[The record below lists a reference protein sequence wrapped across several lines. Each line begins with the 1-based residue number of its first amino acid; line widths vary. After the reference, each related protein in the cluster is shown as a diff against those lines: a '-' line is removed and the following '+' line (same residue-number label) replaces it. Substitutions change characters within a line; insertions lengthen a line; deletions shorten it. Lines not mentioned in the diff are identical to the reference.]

1 MSARHAE
8 PCCVQSREAHYLAGQ
23 AGQASHAKIQAKREA
38 VKEVRVASKSA
49 GEAERAAAEEAEAA
63 YALLFEPHPGHSTPR
78 RPCTT
83 GAPQYSPD
91 PAANL
96 LLSFAGASAPEPSAS
111 APVPAASANAPPAT
125 STAPAVSPVWLVL
138 EPCDS
143 SQQVGSTVFNH
154 DSLFAWGKATVHAI
168 EDGSGKQAR
177 CLCVE
182 GRWSAVD
189 EVAVITSAPSK

>member
-1 MSARHAE
+1 M
-8 PCCVQSREAHYLAGQ
+8 QSREAHYLAGQ

-38 VKEVRVASKSA
+38 VKEVRVASKSACAGSA

-96 LLSFAGASAPEPSAS
+96 LLSFAGAS
-111 APVPAASANAPPAT
+111 PV
-125 STAPAVSPVWLVL
+125 
-138 EPCDS
+138 
-143 SQQVGSTVFNH
+143 
-154 DSLFAWGKATVHAI
+154 
-168 EDGSGKQAR
+168 
-177 CLCVE
+177 
-182 GRWSAVD
+182 
-189 EVAVITSAPSK
+189 

>member
-96 LLSFAGASAPEPSAS
+96 LLSFAGAS
-111 APVPAASANAPPAT
+111 PV
-125 STAPAVSPVWLVL
+125 
-138 EPCDS
+138 
-143 SQQVGSTVFNH
+143 
-154 DSLFAWGKATVHAI
+154 
-168 EDGSGKQAR
+168 
-177 CLCVE
+177 
-182 GRWSAVD
+182 
-189 EVAVITSAPSK
+189 